1 MKYFELDT
9 QSQFEE
15 KNLCLAIGNFDGF
28 HKGHISILDSLKKI
42 AYQNNFPTAIMSFNP
57 HPREYF
63 ENKDENFNI
72 YTKSEKINFLKEY
85 DINIYIEFTFDK
97 NLSELSA
104 DQFVE
109 KILINKLNIKNV
121 IVGKDFKF
129 GKNRSGN
136 FQILENYSK
145 ENNFNVHLVE
155 SVMLSD
161 GLSKFSSSIIR
172 ENIKN
177 AEMEK
182 VNFALGRPW
191 HIHGT
196 VIEGDKKARK
206 INFPTANIIPGKHIL
221 PRKGVY
227 CVEVCIDNEKYLGVS
242 NFGKR
247 PTVDGSKVLLETHIF
262 NFNKEIYGNELT
274 VRFLTF
280 IRPEQKFANF
290 DELAKQIKKDI
301 ETAKR
306 FHKI

>member
-145 ENNFNVHLVE
+145 ENNFDVHLVE

-161 GLSKFSSSIIR
+161 GSSKFSSSIIR

-206 INFPTANIIPGKHIL
+206 INFPTANVIPGKHIL
-221 PRKGVY
+221 PKKGVY
-227 CVEVCIDNEKYLGVS
+227 CVEVCIDNENYLGVS

-247 PTVDGSKVLLETHIF
+247 PTVDGSKLLLETHIF

>member
-15 KNLCLAIGNFDGF
+15 TNLCLAIGNFDGF

-42 AYQNNFPTAIMSFNP
+42 ANQNNLPTAIMSFSP

-63 ENKDENFNI
+63 ENKNENFNI
-72 YTKSEKINFLKEY
+72 YTKSEKINFLKKY
-85 DINIYIEFTFDK
+85 NINIYIEFTFDK

-104 DQFVE
+104 DQFVKE
-109 KILINKLNIKNV
+109 ILINKLNIKNV

-145 ENNFNVHLVE
+145 ENNFDVHLVE

-161 GLSKFSSSIIR
+161 GSSKFSSSIIR
-172 ENIKN
+172 DNIKN

-227 CVEVCIDNEKYLGVS
+227 CVEVCIDNQKYLGVS

>member
-15 KNLCLAIGNFDGF
+15 TNLCLAIGNFDGF

-42 AYQNNFPTAIMSFNP
+42 ANQNNLPTAIMSFSP

-63 ENKDENFNI
+63 ENKNENFNI
-72 YTKSEKINFLKEY
+72 YTKSEKINFLKKY

-97 NLSELSA
+97 NLAELSA

-109 KILINKLNIKNV
+109 EILINKLNIKNV

-145 ENNFNVHLVE
+145 ENNFDVHLVE

-161 GLSKFSSSIIR
+161 GSSKFSSSIIR

>member
-42 AYQNNFPTAIMSFNP
+42 AYQNNFPTAIMSFSP

-63 ENKDENFNI
+63 ENKNENFNI

-97 NLSELSA
+97 NLAELSA

-109 KILINKLNIKNV
+109 EILINKLNIKNV

-145 ENNFNVHLVE
+145 ENNFDVHLVE

-161 GLSKFSSSIIR
+161 GSSKFSSSIIR

-227 CVEVCIDNEKYLGVS
+227 CVEVCIDNKKYLGVS

>member
-42 AYQNNFPTAIMSFNP
+42 AYQNNFPTAIMSFSP

-63 ENKDENFNI
+63 ENKNENFNI

-97 NLSELSA
+97 NLAELSA

-109 KILINKLNIKNV
+109 EILINKLNIKNV

-136 FQILENYSK
+136 FQVLENYSK

-161 GLSKFSSSIIR
+161 GSNKFSSSIIR

-196 VIEGDKKARK
+196 VIEGDKKARE

-227 CVEVCIDNEKYLGVS
+227 CVEVYIDNEKYLGVS

-301 ETAKR
+301 ETAKKY
-306 FHKI
+306 HKI

>member
-15 KNLCLAIGNFDGF
+15 TNLCLAIGNFDGF

-42 AYQNNFPTAIMSFNP
+42 ANQNNLPTAIMSFSP

-63 ENKDENFNI
+63 ENKNENFNI
-72 YTKSEKINFLKEY
+72 YTKSEKINFLKKY
-85 DINIYIEFTFDK
+85 NINIYIEFTFDK

-104 DQFVE
+104 DQFVKE
-109 KILINKLNIKNV
+109 ILINKLNIKNV

-161 GLSKFSSSIIR
+161 GSSKFSSSIIR

-206 INFPTANIIPGKHIL
+206 INFPTANIIPGIHIL

-227 CVEVCIDNEKYLGVS
+227 CVEVYIDNEKYLGVS

-301 ETAKR
+301 ETAKKY
-306 FHKI
+306 HNI

>member
-42 AYQNNFPTAIMSFNP
+42 AYQNNFPTAIMSFSP

-63 ENKDENFNI
+63 ENKNENFNI

-97 NLSELSA
+97 NLAELSA

-109 KILINKLNIKNV
+109 EILINKLNIKNV

-145 ENNFNVHLVE
+145 ENNFDVHLVE

-161 GLSKFSSSIIR
+161 GSSKFSSSIIR

-227 CVEVCIDNEKYLGVS
+227 CVEVYIDNEKYLGVS

>member
-15 KNLCLAIGNFDGF
+15 TNLCLAIGNFDGF

-42 AYQNNFPTAIMSFNP
+42 ANQNNLPTAIMSFSP

-63 ENKDENFNI
+63 ENKNENFNI
-72 YTKSEKINFLKEY
+72 YTKSEKINFLKKY
-85 DINIYIEFTFDK
+85 NINIYIEFTFDK
-97 NLSELSA
+97 NFSELSA
-104 DQFVE
+104 NQFVE
-109 KILINKLNIKNV
+109 EILINKLNIKNV

-145 ENNFNVHLVE
+145 ENNFNVHMIE
-155 SVMLSD
+155 SVMHSD
-161 GLSKFSSSIIR
+161 GSSKFSSSIIR
-172 ENIKN
+172 ENIIN
-177 AEMEK
+177 GEMEK

-206 INFPTANIIPGKHIL
+206 INFPTANVIPGKHIL

-227 CVEVCIDNEKYLGVS
+227 CVEVCFDNEKYFGVS
-242 NFGKR
+242 NFGVR
-247 PTVDGSKVLLETHIF
+247 PTVDGSKLLLETHIF
-262 NFNKEIYGNELT
+262 NFNKEIYGNKLT

-280 IRPEQKFANF
+280 IRPEKKFANF
-290 DELAKQIKKDI
+290 DELAQQIKKDI
-301 ETAKR
+301 ETAKK